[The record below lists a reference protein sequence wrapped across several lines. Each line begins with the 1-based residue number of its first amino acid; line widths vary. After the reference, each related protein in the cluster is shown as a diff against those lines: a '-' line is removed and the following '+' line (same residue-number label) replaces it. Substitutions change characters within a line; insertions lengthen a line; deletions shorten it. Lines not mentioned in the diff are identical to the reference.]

1 MKIQLQS
8 DLHLE
13 FAEFEANYAAADVLV
28 LAGDIHVGTKGVEW
42 AVSLGL
48 DIPVIYVAGNH
59 ENYNQAYPTLQT
71 ELRAAAAGS
80 NVHFLENESLELDG
94 VAFHGATLWTDF
106 KLYGKEWTG
115 KAMAQY
121 AMPDY
126 KVIWYD
132 PRASY
137 LTPDITQQIHTD
149 SLNWLAQSLE
159 SSKATS
165 NVVISHHGPSLKS
178 SAECYSNDEMT
189 AAFLSNLEGFIDRW
203 QPDYWLH
210 GHCHN
215 LSDYMIGGCRVIC
228 NPRGYPK
235 EKGTAFNDQL
245 IIETA

>member
-13 FAEFEANYAAADVLV
+13 FAEFEANYSKADVLV
-28 LAGDIHVGTKGVEW
+28 LAGDIHVGTKGIEW
-42 AVSLGL
+42 AVSLEL
-48 DIPVIYVAGNH
+48 DIPVIYVSGNH
-59 ENYNQAYPTLQT
+59 EYYNQAYPNLQT
-71 ELRAAAAGS
+71 ELRAVAAGS

-106 KLYGKEWTG
+106 KLYGKEWIG

-126 KVIWYD
+126 KVIWYE
-132 PRASY
+132 PGANY
-137 LTPDITQQIHTD
+137 LTPDMTQQIHSE
-149 SLNWLAQSLE
+149 SLKWLAQSLNI
-159 SSKATS
+159 STAST
-165 NVVISHHGPSLKS
+165 NVVVSHHGPSLKS
-178 SAECYSNDEMT
+178 SAERYSNDEMT
-189 AAFLSNLEGFIDRW
+189 AAFLSNLEGFIGRW

-215 LSDYMIGGCRVIC
+215 LSDYMIGDCRVIC
-228 NPRGYPK
+228 NPRGYPN

-245 IIETA
+245 IIETV